1 MRFASIGSA
10 NAGNYASAGA
20 QVANSAA
27 RVFDVQRKTGPDY
40 AGLSKVAMNT
50 QSNEKVTAMR
60 TAAHVTKE
68 GINQLKNKTITQH
81 KLDVFKFGQD
91 QKAKQRKAGGIAA
104 IGKIGA
110 AAVLSRDNTKGRE
123 YPTSNFDKIYKDYKA
138 KKEGITSKYDSDIN
152 ALGDAP
158 SSNGVS
164 SSTTST
170 GSDAGKAVTG
180 GGNTSQGLSGTSLT
194 GNAKTVADAIA
205 KYESGTW
212 GYEAFNQG
220 GAANG
225 TRVVGKSGSHKEQFG
240 TSLTDLTLSD
250 IFKRQNTK
258 QQGMSMSEHLSS
270 GGLHAV
276 GRYQFIGST
285 LQDEVKRMGLDPTTT
300 KFTPEVQDQ
309 IFLSHVKRVGNIS
322 PWVGP
327 MQHYSSSQR
336 NQFNSMIQGL

>member
-68 GINQLKNKTITQH
+68 GINQLKNKTKMQH
-81 KLDVFKFGQD
+81 ALAVYDNAKDI
-91 QKAKQRKAGGIAA
+91 KAKQRKAGGIAA

-123 YPTSNFDKIYKDYKA
+123 YPTSNFDEMYKAYKD
-138 KKEGITSKYDSDIN
+138 KKNSINSKYDSDVD

-164 SSTTST
+164 SSSA
-170 GSDAGKAVTG
+170 GSDSGKVTG
-180 GGNTSQGLSGTSLT
+180 GSSDTSPIGTQVDGTTGWGRLSRVIKAGEGTSGDAGYTTMFT
-194 GNAKTVADAIA
+194 GAQFNDTSRHPRQINRSGRLASDAAGAYQFLSTTWDGAKNALNLPDFSPASQEKAGRYLAEKRGINPDALYTTKAELGRALDRIA
-205 KYESGTW
+205 PEWASMPTLRTGTSYY
-212 GYEAFNQG
+212 GQG
-220 GAANG
+220 GI
-225 TRVVGKSGSHKEQFG
+225 
-240 TSLTDLTLSD
+240 SLDRAWS
-250 IFKRQNTK
+250 IYNQN
-258 QQGMSMSEHLSS
+258 
-270 GGLHAV
+270 
-276 GRYQFIGST
+276 
-285 LQDEVKRMGLDPTTT
+285 
-300 KFTPEVQDQ
+300 
-309 IFLSHVKRVGNIS
+309 
-322 PWVGP
+322 
-327 MQHYSSSQR
+327 
-336 NQFNSMIQGL
+336 